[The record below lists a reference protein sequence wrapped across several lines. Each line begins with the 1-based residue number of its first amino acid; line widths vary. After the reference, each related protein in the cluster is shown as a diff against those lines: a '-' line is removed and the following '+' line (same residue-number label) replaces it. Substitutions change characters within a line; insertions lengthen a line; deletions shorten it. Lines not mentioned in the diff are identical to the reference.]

1 MQELKIGLGRA
12 PEGMIAVVSDN
23 ALAAAASEAAVHVL
37 KTAGVLVTSQGGSV
51 CTQRGYCSF
60 SVGFESPEEN
70 RAAAVIGD
78 FAAVCE
84 TELLE
89 KYNHVVLPYN
99 IERKKNL
106 PGSAQANVVE
116 YSTDDDSAD
125 LVAKN
130 ITDTD
135 AHTSFELVGTG
146 IIGRIKLWKSS
157 GLTVPAALALSGAL
171 LCAGIPLSDVTQGL
185 NSYSADGA

>member
-1 MQELKIGLGRA
+1 MQKLKIDLGRA
-12 PEGMIAVVSDN
+12 PEGVIAIVSDN
-23 ALAAAASEAAVHVL
+23 TLAAAASAAAAHVL
-37 KTAGVLVTSQGGSV
+37 RSAGLLVTSQSGSI

-60 SVGFESPEEN
+60 SIGFESPEECS
-70 RAAAVIGD
+70 AAAVIGD
-78 FAAVCE
+78 FAEVCQ
-84 TELLE
+84 TGLLE

-106 PGSAQANVVE
+106 QPDAQGKVVE
-116 YSTDDDSAD
+116 YSQEDDSAD

-135 AHTSFELVGTG
+135 SFTSFELLGTG
-146 IIGRIKLWKSS
+146 IIGRIKLLKGA

-171 LCAGIPLSDVTQGL
+171 LCAGIPLSAVAEGFK
-185 NSYSADGA
+185 SYSADTV